1 MLEWGEGYYN
11 GDIKTRK
18 TVEGIEPKA
27 DKIGLQRNEQLREL
41 YKALLEGESTDQQ
54 AKVPS
59 AALSPEDL
67 TDAEWYYLLCMSFVF
82 NIGEGYY
89 TNLTKCIFL
98 CVFMYC
104 IFGSSVYFIG
114 SYYGF
119 VIYFSSF
126 VL

>member
-1 MLEWGEGYYN
+1 VLEWGEGYYN

-18 TVEGIEPKA
+18 TVEGVELKA

-41 YKALLEGESTDQQ
+41 YNSLLIGESTDQQ

-82 NIGEGYY
+82 NLGEGYY
-89 TNLTKCIFL
+89 TNLFNL
-98 CVFMYC
+98 C
-104 IFGSSVYFIG
+104 
-114 SYYGF
+114 
-119 VIYFSSF
+119 
-126 VL
+126 